1 MGSVPPEGEFAL
13 DSRRGKY
20 RMHGVYLISRK
31 SSRGMGTHTYEVF
44 RTGNSGTEH
53 ADHGFQIKKWLD
65 ERGTKYYSNALA
77 GYVAI
82 GLSIAVGIAY
92 IILVGAV
99 LNAQTAVYLIA
110 LILLSWLCAM
120 VGYDK
125 VMQAIA
131 QFKR

>member
-1 MGSVPPEGEFAL
+1 MMSL
-13 DSRRGKY
+13 
-20 RMHGVYLISRK
+20 
-31 SSRGMGTHTYEVF
+31 EVF
-44 RTGNSGTEH
+44 LLGLLIVSTLTGLITE
-53 ADHGFQIKKWLD
+53 AIKKWLD

>member
-1 MGSVPPEGEFAL
+1 MMSL
-13 DSRRGKY
+13 
-20 RMHGVYLISRK
+20 
-31 SSRGMGTHTYEVF
+31 EVF
-44 RTGNSGTEH
+44 LLGLLIVSTLTGLFTE
-53 ADHGFQIKKWLD
+53 AIKKWLD
-65 ERGTKYYSNALA
+65 EWGKKYYPNALA

>member
-1 MGSVPPEGEFAL
+1 MVGRA
-13 DSRRGKY
+13 GK
-20 RMHGVYLISRK
+20 
-31 SSRGMGTHTYEVF
+31 
-44 RTGNSGTEH
+44 
-53 ADHGFQIKKWLD
+53 
-65 ERGTKYYSNALA
+65 KYHSNALA

-92 IILVGAV
+92 IILVGAA

>member
-1 MGSVPPEGEFAL
+1 MMSL
-13 DSRRGKY
+13 
-20 RMHGVYLISRK
+20 
-31 SSRGMGTHTYEVF
+31 EVF
-44 RTGNSGTEH
+44 LLGLLIVSTLTGLFTE
-53 ADHGFQIKKWLD
+53 AIKKWLD
-65 ERGTKYYSNALA
+65 ERGKKYYPNALA
-77 GYVAI
+77 GCVAI

-92 IILVGAV
+92 IILVGAA

>member
-1 MGSVPPEGEFAL
+1 MMSL
-13 DSRRGKY
+13 
-20 RMHGVYLISRK
+20 
-31 SSRGMGTHTYEVF
+31 EVF
-44 RTGNSGTEH
+44 LLGLLIVSTLTGLFME
-53 ADHGFQIKKWLD
+53 AIKKWLD

>member
-1 MGSVPPEGEFAL
+1 MMSL
-13 DSRRGKY
+13 
-20 RMHGVYLISRK
+20 
-31 SSRGMGTHTYEVF
+31 EVF
-44 RTGNSGTEH
+44 LFGLLIVSTLTGLFTE
-53 ADHGFQIKKWLD
+53 AIKKWLD
-65 ERGTKYYSNALA
+65 GRGKKYLSNALA

-92 IILVGAV
+92 IILVGAA

>member
-1 MGSVPPEGEFAL
+1 MKYFAVSL
-13 DSRRGKY
+13 
-20 RMHGVYLISRK
+20 
-31 SSRGMGTHTYEVF
+31 F
-44 RTGNSGTEH
+44 TGLFTE
-53 ADHGFQIKKWLD
+53 AIKKWLD
-65 ERGTKYYSNALA
+65 ERGKTYFSNALA